1 MKEARTEQKKIESNI
16 QSMKCKMYGK
26 VNNHRQNYAALGE
39 VNQSCF
45 LEHDECLRTAG
56 ISQQQ
61 IVGTLETK
69 LMEGRERQ
77 KS

>member
-1 MKEARTEQKKIESNI
+1 M
-16 QSMKCKMYGK
+16 
-26 VNNHRQNYAALGE
+26 NNHRRNCAALGE

-45 LEHDECLRTAG
+45 LEHDEWLRTAG
-56 ISQQQ
+56 ISQQ

-69 LMEGRERQ
+69 LMEGRERK